1 MSSKVL
7 ETILKVESKY
17 LNHDKFE
24 EYLKLDIEP
33 LKEDI
38 NFYNLKRIGYHLVQI
53 FADKELSR
61 EIFEFAIENAPEEED
76 LIDVISDI
84 TFLDEEW
91 AIELQ
96 ETYEVDINN

>member
-1 MSSKVL
+1 MSSKIL
-7 ETILKVESKY
+7 ETILKVENKY
-17 LNHDKFE
+17 LKHDKFG

-33 LKEDI
+33 IKEDI

-53 FADKELSR
+53 FDDKELSR
-61 EIFEFAIENAPEEED
+61 EIFEFAIETAPEEED
-76 LIDVISDI
+76 LIDVINDI

-91 AIELQ
+91 AKELQ

>member
-7 ETILKVESKY
+7 ETILKVENKY